1 MNKLVIDYR
10 LNENGN
16 WEMLFSSETKDG
28 EKIKEWV
35 GCTINEVPVHKI
47 FDIWDNMI
55 NELSLKEARYN
66 RLKDKYDNDEF
77 EIVYVADID
86 FKGMYGSTS
95 ETVRRKHAKKMLKLL
110 DKEISDLE
118 LSINYLKRMISFLKH
133 VLVIRSEVV
142 KASGL
147 SL

>member
-10 LNENGN
+10 LNENGD
-16 WEMLFSSETKDG
+16 WEQLFSSETKDG

-66 RLKDKYDNDEF
+66 RLKDKYDNDKF
-77 EIVYVADID
+77 EIVYVKDID
-86 FKGMYGSTS
+86 FKGLYGSTA
-95 ETVRRKHAKKMLKLL
+95 ENVRKQHAKKMLEDS
-110 DKEISDLE
+110 DKEIKDLE
-118 LSINYLKRMISFLKH
+118 LSINYLKKEISFLK
-133 VLVIRSEVV
+133 EVV
-142 KASGL
+142 RFKNSMML
-147 SL
+147 PM